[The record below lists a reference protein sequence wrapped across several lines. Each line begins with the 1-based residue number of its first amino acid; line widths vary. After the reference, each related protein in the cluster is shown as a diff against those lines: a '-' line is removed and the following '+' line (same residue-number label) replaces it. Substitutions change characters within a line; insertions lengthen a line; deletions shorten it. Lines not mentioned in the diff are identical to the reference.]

1 MTGDMEH
8 LSMYLVAICISTLVR
23 CLLKSLAYILI
34 GLFVFLL
41 WILSS
46 LYILDNSPLFIRYIF
61 GKYFLPVC
69 AMSSYSLDIYLILYC
84 LKACS
89 FSSLVSLDCIFKSV
103 VFILFRSCFYLFKC
117 DRNPR
122 KSYVYKYFWIL
133 TWLFLFY
140 GVNVSTL
147 QFYLQFFQLFL
158 FNKRHLHFQK
168 NDPFWGYV
176 SHCVTA
182 K

>member
-41 WILSS
+41 WLLSS

-103 VFILFRSCFYLFKC
+103 VFILWSEC
-117 DRNPR
+117 
-122 KSYVYKYFWIL
+122 KYFAVLSTVFSAISFQQKAPTLSEKWP
-133 TWLFLFY
+133 FLRICFPLCY
-140 GVNVSTL
+140 
-147 QFYLQFFQLFL
+147 
-158 FNKRHLHFQK
+158 
-168 NDPFWGYV
+168 
-176 SHCVTA
+176 C
-182 K
+182 